1 MNVGMK
7 NGENRIGIDRTKY
20 WLSVGAQPT
29 EPVLKLFSRVCV
41 GSRVIS
47 IDRCIA
53 RIPSEAIVPVHKAKE
68 ASRGASGGGEE
79 GLEGVRI
86 RGEGFVGC

>member
-1 MNVGMK
+1 M
-7 NGENRIGIDRTKY
+7 
-20 WLSVGAQPT
+20 
-29 EPVLKLFSRVCV
+29 
-41 GSRVIS
+41 IS
-47 IDRCIA
+47 IDRFIA

-68 ASRGASGGGEE
+68 ASGGASGGGEE